1 MVVKWYKVG
10 NLDDFNKINI
20 PQEEKDLELEGLGL
34 TKVVFINGVGGF
46 SVIFRDVLLTPK
58 LNGRNP
64 YSQEKTTSYI
74 HPKTND
80 IWVGYETD
88 S

>member
-1 MVVKWYKVG
+1 MAVKWYNVA
-10 NLDDFNKINI
+10 NKDKFESLNI
-20 PQEEKDLELEGLGL
+20 PQQELNLDLEGLGL
-34 TKVVFINGVGGF
+34 TKVVLLNGIGGL
-46 SVIFRDVLLTPK
+46 SVIFRGVMLTPY
-58 LNGRNP
+58 LNNRNP
-64 YSQEKTTSYI
+64 YAKDKTTAYL